1 MISYMKKKD
10 IIASLASYGEDDD
23 IIFLGSPTSSYTN
36 TVKAFKTGQEFWE
49 GIRTKQVDWYTN
61 QIFAT
66 GVALTEQRAIKNQAE
81 EKLAVKET
89 KTWRNK
95 LIKADNAIARLE
107 YDCKRYAKSLTAYEK
122 GTWEDYRDGKI
133 Y

>member
-1 MISYMKKKD
+1 MISCMKKKD
-10 IIASLASYGEDDD
+10 IIASLASYGDDDDD
-23 IIFLGSPTSSYTN
+23 IIFLGSSTSSYTS

-66 GVALTEQRAIKNQAE
+66 GVALTEQRAIKKQAE

-95 LIKADNAIARLE
+95 LIKADNAIVRLE
-107 YDCKRYAKSLTAYEK
+107 NDCKCYANYLTSYET

-133 Y
+133 